1 MFEKE
6 KYEKP
11 TVEVVEFELS
21 DSIAVSGL
29 DSTKGLFGFE
39 EIWGDE

>member
-21 DSIAVSGL
+21 DSIAVSGP
-29 DSTKGLFGFE
+29 DAIGSFGFE
-39 EIWGDE
+39 EIWGGK